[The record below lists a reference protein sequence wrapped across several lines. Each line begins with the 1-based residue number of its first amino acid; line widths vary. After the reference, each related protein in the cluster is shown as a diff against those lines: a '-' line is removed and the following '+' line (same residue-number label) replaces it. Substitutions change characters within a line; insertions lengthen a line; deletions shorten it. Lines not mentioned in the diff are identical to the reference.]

1 MTSGEKRFARR
12 LEQFLED
19 DYLCWYDVPLGGR
32 SEHPDFIVLH
42 PQRGLLILEVK
53 DWRLET
59 IRQIDRQEAT
69 ILTDRGLKVVPN
81 PLEQARQY
89 AYQVIKPLERDPQ
102 LVHPPGSSL
111 QGRLML
117 PFGHG
122 VVLANITRAQF
133 EQQELGEVIPG
144 NRVICRDEMTESQD
158 PEEFQKRLWD
168 MFTVQFRIGCRC
180 RRSTGSAGICSPR
193 SASARAACSTMRP
206 TRTRPNPRPKCSRT

>member
-12 LEQFLED
+12 LEHFLED
-19 DYLCWYDVPLGGR
+19 DYLCWYEVPVGGR

-89 AYQVIKPLERDPQ
+89 AYQVIKPLERGPQ

-117 PFGHG
+117 PLGHG
-122 VVLANITRAQF
+122 VVLANITRAQS
-133 EQQELGEVIPG
+133 G
-144 NRVICRDEMTESQD
+144 NRPPGDPWRGRGGQD
-158 PEEFQKRLWD
+158 ADPGLPLPASGAGAAQADPGGVLQPHPGRPPAGDPRGEGRGRPGGGVQLRRRPRGRT
-168 MFTVQFRIGCRC
+168 TVRI
-180 RRSTGSAGICSPR
+180 
-193 SASARAACSTMRP
+193 
-206 TRTRPNPRPKCSRT
+206 